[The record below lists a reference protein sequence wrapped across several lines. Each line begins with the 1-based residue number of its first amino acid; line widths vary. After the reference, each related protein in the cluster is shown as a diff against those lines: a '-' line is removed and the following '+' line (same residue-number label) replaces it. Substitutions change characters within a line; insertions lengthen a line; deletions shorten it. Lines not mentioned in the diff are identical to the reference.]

1 MLLVSQSFLL
11 FLFFISLSL
20 SFSSS
25 THLPAVLSL
34 STNKKTNIFM
44 KGGANL
50 VASTSGPKGSR
61 PVVNTDIPQNKVVLT
76 FSSVALATWSVLQV
90 VLVIGNAV
98 RRLVPIALQP
108 FAQKDLVP
116 YQWGLYG
123 AWVLYMIYTEGYQ
136 AFQLKFSPLLVK
148 RAYLL
153 NDNLTFMRVLLAGP
167 YSMGLF
173 GATKKRMIVSWA
185 VSTGVFALVAIVKRL
200 PYPWR
205 SIIDAGVVAGLTYGT
220 LATVAIFIR
229 GLFGVL
235 PSADPCLPL
244 TDAEIAVTNSA
255 KKAS

>member
-1 MLLVSQSFLL
+1 
-11 FLFFISLSL
+11 
-20 SFSSS
+20 
-25 THLPAVLSL
+25 
-34 STNKKTNIFM
+34 M

-50 VASTSGPKGSR
+50 IASTSGPKGSR
-61 PVVNTDIPQNKVVLT
+61 PVNTDIKIPQNKAVLT
-76 FSSVALATWSVLQV
+76 FSRIALATWSVLQV

-123 AWVLYMIYTEGYQ
+123 AWVLYMIYNEGYQ

-153 NDNLTFMRVLLAGP
+153 KDNLTFMRVLFAGP

-244 TDAEIAVTNSA
+244 TDAEIAVAEAA